1 MFRLMTAALFLSSLS
16 AVAAEPGSQGTVRIV
31 GRVSEMASL
40 RFHSSSLQGAGVTG
54 QNAGAGGALDYTLNL
69 DDVGQVPGRDNGVR
83 GGAVTLALRSNSAY
97 VLTATV
103 QGTGFRGGPGEIGL
117 QDIGFGVPS
126 AAIATSGDRARAD
139 GTQVV
144 NAAKFDSDPLAASTL
159 GGKPRY
165 AATLADLAQGPTPV
179 LQGERISYGGTVN
192 APNNALLVSTNYAV
206 HPQMFRRND
215 RFEATVT
222 YTLTTP

>member
-1 MFRLMTAALFLSSLS
+1 MFRLMTAALFLMSLS
-16 AVAAEPGSQGTVRIV
+16 AAAQDRGTIRIT

-40 RFHSSSLQGAGVTG
+40 RFHSSSVQGEGVTG
-54 QNAGAGGALDYTLNL
+54 QNAGADGSLNYTLDL
-69 DDVGQVPGRDNGVR
+69 DDVRELEGRSNGVR
-83 GGAVTLALRSNSAY
+83 GGAVTLALRTNSSY

-103 QGTGFRGGPGEIGL
+103 QGSGFREGPGEIGL
-117 QDIGFGVPS
+117 DDIGFGVPS
-126 AAIATSGDRARAD
+126 AAIATSGDHARAD

-144 NAAKFDSDPLAASTL
+144 NAGKFDSDPLTASTL

-165 AATLADLAQGPTPV
+165 SATLADLAQGPTPV

-192 APNNALLVSTNYAV
+192 APNNALLVSTHYAV

>member
-1 MFRLMTAALFLSSLS
+1 MFRLMTAALFLMSLS
-16 AVAAEPGSQGTVRIV
+16 AAAQDRGTVRIV

-40 RFHSSSLQGAGVTG
+40 RFHSSSVQGEGVTG
-54 QNAGAGGALDYTLNL
+54 QNASADGSLNYTLDL
-69 DDVGQVPGRDNGVR
+69 DDVRELEGRNNGVR
-83 GGAVTLALRSNSAY
+83 GGAVTLALRTNSSY

-103 QGTGFRGGPGEIGL
+103 QGSGFREGPGEIGL
-117 QDIGFGVPS
+117 DDIGFGVPS

-144 NAAKFDSDPLAASTL
+144 NAGKFDSDPLAASTL

-165 AATLADLAQGPTPV
+165 SATLADLANGPTPV

-192 APNNALLVSTNYAV
+192 APNNALLVSTHYAV

>member
-1 MFRLMTAALFLSSLS
+1 MFRMLTAALFLMSLS
-16 AVAAEPGSQGTVRIV
+16 AAAQDRGTVRIV
-31 GRVSEMASL
+31 GHVSEMASL
-40 RFHSSSLQGAGVTG
+40 RFHSSSLQGEGVTG
-54 QNAGAGGALDYTLNL
+54 QNAGAAGALDYTLDLN
-69 DDVGQVPGRDNGVR
+69 DVRAVEGRANGVH
-83 GGAVTLALRSNSAY
+83 GGAVTLALRSNASY

-103 QGTGFRGGPGEIGL
+103 QGTGFRQGPGEIGL
-117 QDIGFGVPS
+117 EDIGFGVPS
-126 AAIATSGDRARAD
+126 AAIATSGERARSA
-139 GTQVV
+139 GTVV
-144 NAAKFDSDPLAASTL
+144 PNAAKFDSDPLAASTS
-159 GGKPRY
+159 GGKPHY
-165 AATLADLAQGPTPV
+165 AATLADLAHGPTPV

>member
-1 MFRLMTAALFLSSLS
+1 MFRLIAAALFLTSLS
-16 AVAAEPGSQGTVRIV
+16 AAAQDRGSIRIT

-40 RFHSSSLQGAGVTG
+40 RFYSSSVQGEGVAG
-54 QNAGAGGALDYTLNL
+54 QNAGADGALDYTLDL
-69 DDVGQVPGRDNGVR
+69 DDVGQVPGRNNGVR
-83 GGAVTLALRSNSAY
+83 GGAVTLALRSNSSY

-103 QGTGFRGGPGEIGL
+103 QGTGFRKGPGEIGL
-117 QDIGFGVPS
+117 EDIGFGVPS
-126 AAIATSGDRARAD
+126 AAIVASGDRARAD
-139 GTQVV
+139 GTVV
-144 NAAKFDSDPLAASTL
+144 PNAAKFDSDPLLASTA
-159 GGKPRY
+159 GGKPHY
-165 AATLADLAQGPTPV
+165 AATLADLAHGPTPV
-179 LQGERISYGGTVN
+179 LQGERISYGGTLN

>member
-1 MFRLMTAALFLSSLS
+1 MFRLMTTALFLLSLS
-16 AVAAEPGSQGTVRIV
+16 AAAQDRGTVRIV
-31 GRVSEMASL
+31 GHVSEMASL
-40 RFHSSSLQGAGVTG
+40 RFHSSSLQGDGVAG
-54 QNAGAGGALDYTLNL
+54 QNAGASNALDYTLDLN
-69 DDVGQVPGRDNGVR
+69 DVQQVEGRSNGVR
-83 GGAVTLALRSNSAY
+83 GGAVTLALRTNSAY

-103 QGTGFRGGPGEIGL
+103 QGSGFREGPGEMGL
-117 QDIGFGVPS
+117 EDIGFGVPS
-126 AAIATSGDRARAD
+126 ATIATSGERARSD

-144 NAAKFDSDPLAASTL
+144 NAGKFDSDPLTASTQ
-159 GGKPRY
+159 GGKPHY
-165 AATLADLAQGPTPV
+165 SATLADLASGPTPV

-192 APNNALLVSTNYAV
+192 AANNALLVSTHYAV

>member
-1 MFRLMTAALFLSSLS
+1 MFRPMIAALLLLTSLS
-16 AVAAEPGSQGTVRIV
+16 ASAEDRGSIRIT

-40 RFHSSSLQGAGVTG
+40 RFHSSSVQGAGVSG
-54 QNAGAGGALDYTLNL
+54 QNGGTGGALAYTLDL

-83 GGAVTLALRSNSAY
+83 GAAVTLALRTNSSY

-103 QGTGFRGGPGEIGL
+103 QASGFRAGPGEIGL
-117 QDIGFGVPS
+117 GDIGFGIPS
-126 AAIATSGDRARAD
+126 TAIAPSGERARAD

-144 NAAKFDSDPLAASTL
+144 DAGRFDSDPLAASTL

-165 AATLADLAQGPTPV
+165 SATLADLAAGPTPV
-179 LQGERISYGGTVN
+179 LRGERISYGGTVN
-192 APNNALLVSTNYAV
+192 ADNNALLVTTRYAV
-206 HPQMFRRND
+206 HPQLFRRND
-215 RFEATVT
+215 GFEATVT

>member
-1 MFRLMTAALFLSSLS
+1 MTAALLLLSLS
-16 AVAAEPGSQGTVRIV
+16 AAAQDRGTVRIV
-31 GRVSEMASL
+31 GHVSEVASL
-40 RFHSSSLQGAGVTG
+40 RFQSSTLAGEGVTG
-54 QNAGAGGALDYTLNL
+54 QNAGNSLNYTLNL
-69 DDVGQVPGRDNGVR
+69 GDLREAEGRPNGVH
-83 GGAVTLALRSNSAY
+83 GGVVTLALRTNTAY

-103 QGTGFRGGPGEIGL
+103 QGSGFRAGPGEIGL
-117 QDIGFGVPS
+117 GDIGFGVPS
-126 AAIATSGDRARAD
+126 AAITPSGDHARAD

-144 NAAKFDSDPLAASTL
+144 NAAKFDSDPLTASTA
-159 GGKPRY
+159 GGRPHY
-165 AATLADLAQGPTPV
+165 AATLADLAHGPTPL